1 MDELKGQSSQQLG
14 ETADSTLAEVARQLG
29 RILAE
34 LASRIRPFP
43 AFLNMLSVQAVEL
56 DPPFQPRED
65 RGCVVVNPEGEVC
78 QLELTTIA
86 GVAGISEVEAIEQ
99 FRELELA
106 AEEYIVY
113 ARHAIRLLTEELVRR
128 GQ

>member
-1 MDELKGQSSQQLG
+1 
-14 ETADSTLAEVARQLG
+14 
-29 RILAE
+29 
-34 LASRIRPFP
+34 
-43 AFLNMLSVQAVEL
+43 MLSVQAVEL